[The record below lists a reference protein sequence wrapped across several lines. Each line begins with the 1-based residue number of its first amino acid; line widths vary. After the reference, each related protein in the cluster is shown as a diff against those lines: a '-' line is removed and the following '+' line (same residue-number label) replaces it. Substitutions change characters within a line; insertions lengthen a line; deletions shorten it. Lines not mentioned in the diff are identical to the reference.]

1 MLNLG
6 FKNRGIHAVLKK
18 NSGACKAMWLKPGLG
33 FAVFGIR
40 V

>member
-6 FKNRGIHAVLKK
+6 LKNRGIHAVLKK
-18 NSGACKAMWLKPGLG
+18 NSGACKAMWLKPGFRVCGL
-33 FAVFGIR
+33 GIR